1 MPKTNTKVNPFNM
14 SALTQDAFRTL
25 RMNISFSGG
34 DKDISTIAVT
44 SAVPNEGKT
53 SVSIGLG
60 IAMAEAGRRTLIID
74 CDCRKPAVGNRLKIR
89 PEKDWLDILYS
100 NASVEEAVVETSC
113 PRLFFL
119 DVKPGLAHAVELLSS
134 YRFWKMVD
142 TLKEHFGF
150 IIFDTPPVGAFID
163 AAVIAEHA
171 DGTFMVIN
179 AGSKEIRLIKASIEQ
194 LKKSG
199 GNLLGVVL
207 NKVKISRA
215 SSYYKYGDYYYRN
228 NGNSKKKTNTKN
240 NATIDTSFKSSWD
253 NYNSKNKQ

>member
-1 MPKTNTKVNPFNM
+1 MAKTSTTINPLNM

-34 DKDISTIAVT
+34 DKDISTVAVT

-53 SVSIGLG
+53 SISIGLG
-60 IAMAEAGRRTLIID
+60 IAMAEAGRRTLIIE

-89 PEKDWLDILYS
+89 PEKNWLDILYHNVS
-100 NASVEEAVVETSC
+100 IEEAVVETSC

-119 DVKPGLAHAVELLSS
+119 DVQPGLAHSVELLSS
-134 YRFWKMVD
+134 YRFWKMVNR
-142 TLKEHFGF
+142 LQEHFGF

-163 AAVIAEHA
+163 AAVIAEHT
-171 DGTFMVIN
+171 DGTFMVIS
-179 AGSKEIRLIKASIEQ
+179 AGSKEIRLVRAAIEQ

-215 SSYYKYGDYYYRN
+215 SSYYKYGDFYYRN
-228 NGNSKKKTNTKN
+228 NGDSKKKTSTKTD
-240 NATIDTSFKSSWD
+240 ATKTTSFQNSWD
-253 NYNSKNKQ
+253 NYNNKSKQ